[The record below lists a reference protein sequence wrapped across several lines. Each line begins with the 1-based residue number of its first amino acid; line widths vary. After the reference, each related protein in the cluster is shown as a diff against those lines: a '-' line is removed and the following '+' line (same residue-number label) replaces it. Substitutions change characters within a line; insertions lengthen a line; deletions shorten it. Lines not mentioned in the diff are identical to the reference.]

1 MMCNNIQAH
10 IILTMKIYDHE
21 FTMQDGDGEAGSH
34 TTLRSFTASVRSRKS
49 SETTSL
55 TFRKEC
61 ISLFL
66 AAFALPP
73 RLEQK
78 STSLTSSGT
87 RYASTESKLALMSS
101 KTSDRSEASRHT
113 RFTTNFPGETERG
126 DIIRVNFQVKR
137 TSKK

>member
-1 MMCNNIQAH
+1 MIT
-10 IILTMKIYDHE
+10 IHE
-21 FTMQDGDGEAGSH
+21 AFSCKMERRHKEAGSH
-34 TTLRSFTASVRSRKS
+34 TTLRSFRASVRSRKS

-73 RLEQK
+73 RFEQK

-87 RYASTESKLALMSS
+87 RYASTESKLALMSF
-101 KTSDRSEASRHT
+101 KTSDRSETSRHT
-113 RFTTNFPGETERG
+113 RFTTNFPVERRN
-126 DIIRVNFQVKR
+126 DSSQLS
-137 TSKK
+137 SKAYK

>member
-1 MMCNNIQAH
+1 
-10 IILTMKIYDHE
+10 MKIYDH
-21 FTMQDGDGEAGSH
+21 DSHEAFCCEMERRPTAEVGSH

-49 SETTSL
+49 SDTTSF

-113 RFTTNFPGETERG
+113 RFTTNFPVATEEQ
-126 DIIRVNFQVKR
+126 FESTFK
-137 TSKK
+137 